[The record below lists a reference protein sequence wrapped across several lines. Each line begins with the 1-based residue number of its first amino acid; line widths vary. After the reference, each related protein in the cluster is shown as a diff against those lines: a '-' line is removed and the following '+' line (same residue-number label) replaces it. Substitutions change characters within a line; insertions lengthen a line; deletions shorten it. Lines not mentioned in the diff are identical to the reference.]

1 MNYRSGYHTDSFEEK
16 QTVFVKFHR
25 ILNNNREQEFK
36 LSLSLLMPSNKYK
49 MVGAHKI
56 EAFTVNALANTTMA
70 QLSKCDLDHGKWIYG

>member
-1 MNYRSGYHTDSFEEK
+1 
-16 QTVFVKFHR
+16 
-25 ILNNNREQEFK
+25 
-36 LSLSLLMPSNKYK
+36 MPSNKYK